1 MSSVTR
7 LTDTS
12 HAVLGLLEARGPSTP
27 YRLKQ
32 IAQAGMF
39 HIWSIPHTQ
48 LYTECARL
56 AEAGLL
62 TERREEG
69 GRRRRVYSLSP
80 SGRKALERW
89 LADPRTDLYELRDP
103 GLLKLSF
110 GADPAALAETQL
122 EHHRGR
128 LAAYEEILGDR
139 EMPDSARLPIE
150 AGIGHEREYIRFWS
164 RLRDDDGDSVS

>member
-1 MSSVTR
+1 MPPPR

-12 HAVLGLLEARGPSTP
+12 HAVLGLLDGCGPSTP

-69 GRRRRVYSLSP
+69 GRRRRVYSLSS

-89 LADPRTDLYELRDP
+89 LADPRADLYELRDP

-122 EHHRGR
+122 EHHRAR
-128 LAAYEEILGDR
+128 LAAYEEILGVR
-139 EMPDSARLPIE
+139 EMPDSTRLPIE

-164 RLRDDDGDSVS
+164 RLRGDDGESVS